1 MSNKT
6 QYLTPAQFKAEIEK
20 CLGCPHKPCMK
31 ACPVGCSPQEFIGFA
46 KEKNY
51 KEAVETIMSR
61 NPMGETC
68 GVICPDKF
76 CMSACTRKNLD
87 FAINIPKVQATLM
100 KNYRTFAEKKRKEIN
115 DNGKKVAVI
124 GAGPAGLAAAKEL
137 SENGYIT
144 DIFEANDQIGGA
156 LKYIPEERLPH
167 EALSADCDGIL
178 SSPLINLKPN
188 HKIENPQELL
198 KQGYNGVIIAYGEQ
212 NAIKLNIKGEEH
224 TTCYKDYLSQP
235 EKYKSAQNVAIIG
248 GGNVAADCAVTAKNN
263 GAENVEIFVR
273 RRLTDMKI
281 SRQEYQE
288 LLEKEI
294 NITALSSPEKV
305 EKNEKLSLFIHRN
318 RIVENKAV
326 ALLDTTIELKGF
338 DLIVTAIGS
347 RAEKITE
354 NERIIMAGD
363 CKEGSSTLVEALA
376 SGRKAA
382 QEFINRQENKE
393 TNQ

>member
-1 MSNKT
+1 MSNKK

-20 CLGCPHKPCMK
+20 CLGCPNKPCMK
-31 ACPVGCSPQEFIGFA
+31 ACPVGCSPQEFIGLA
-46 KEKNY
+46 KEKKY
-51 KEAVETIMSR
+51 KEAIEAILNR

-68 GVICPDKF
+68 GLICPDKF

-100 KNYRTFAEKKRKEIN
+100 KNYRSFAEKKRKEIN
-115 DNGKKVAVI
+115 DNGKKVAII

-137 SENGYIT
+137 AENGYIT
-144 DIFEANDQIGGA
+144 DIFEAKDHIGGA

-178 SSPLINLKPN
+178 SSPLINLKLN

-212 NAIKLNIKGEEH
+212 NAIKLNIQGEEH

-235 EKYKSAQNVAIIG
+235 EKYKAAQNIAIIG
-248 GGNVAADCAVTAKNN
+248 GGNVAVDCALTAKSN
-263 GAENVEIFVR
+263 GAQNIEIFVR

-281 SRQEYQE
+281 SRQEFQE
-288 LLEKEI
+288 LFEKEI
-294 NITALSSPEKV
+294 NITALTSPEKI

-318 RIVENKAV
+318 HIVENKAV
-326 ALLDTTIELKGF
+326 ALSDTTIELEGF
-338 DLIVTAIGS
+338 DLIITAIGS
-347 RAEKITE
+347 RAEKAME
-354 NERIIMAGD
+354 NEKIIMAGD

-376 SGRKAA
+376 SGQKAA
-382 QEFINRQENKE
+382 QKLIYNIEKKDN
-393 TNQ
+393 

>member
-1 MSNKT
+1 MSNKK

-20 CLGCPHKPCMK
+20 CLGCPNKPCMK

-46 KEKNY
+46 KEKKY
-51 KEAVETIMSR
+51 KEAIEAILNR

-68 GVICPDKF
+68 GLICPDKF

-100 KNYRTFAEKKRKEIN
+100 KNYRSFAEKKRPESQVTKDKI
-115 DNGKKVAVI
+115 AVI
-124 GAGPAGLAAAKEL
+124 GAGPAGLAAAKKL
-137 SENGYIT
+137 AENGYIT
-144 DIFEANDQIGGA
+144 YIFEAKDHIGGA

-178 SSPLINLKPN
+178 SSPLINLKLN

-212 NAIKLNIKGEEH
+212 NAIKLNIQGEEH

-235 EKYKSAQNVAIIG
+235 EKYKAAQNIAIIG
-248 GGNVAADCAVTAKNN
+248 GGNVAVDCALTAKSN
-263 GAENVEIFVR
+263 GAQNIEIFVR

-281 SRQEYQE
+281 SRQEFQE
-288 LLEKEI
+288 LFEKEI
-294 NITALSSPEKV
+294 NITALTSPEKI

-318 RIVENKAV
+318 HIVENKAV
-326 ALLDTTIELKGF
+326 ALSDTTIELKGF
-338 DLIVTAIGS
+338 DLIITAIGS
-347 RAEKITE
+347 RAEKAME
-354 NERIIMAGD
+354 NEKIIMAGD

-376 SGRKAA
+376 SGQKAA
-382 QEFINRQENKE
+382 QKLIYNIEKKDN
-393 TNQ
+393 